1 MYPITVDT
9 WNSCHMYYK
18 VVPVINI
25 VATGKNIDKL
35 RKESNL
41 SIRELAEILGFTTPQ
56 AVYKWVH
63 GKNLP
68 TLDNMVILA
77 HVFRVTIDK
86 IIVTEEKVIAIE
98 QKGNNIM
105 STFVYISTVIMP
117 PIVLMGCIAIIVH
130 EIISLLKGDD

>member
-1 MYPITVDT
+1 MYPMTI
-9 WNSCHMYYK
+9 NSCHTHYMA
-18 VVPVINI
+18 VPVINI
-25 VATGKNIDKL
+25 IKTGKNIDKL

-86 IIVTEEKVIAIE
+86 IIVTEEKVVAI
-98 QKGNNIM
+98 
-105 STFVYISTVIMP
+105 
-117 PIVLMGCIAIIVH
+117 
-130 EIISLLKGDD
+130 D

>member
-25 VATGKNIDKL
+25 VATGENINKL

-77 HVFRVTIDK
+77 HVFRVTVDK
-86 IIVTEEKVIAIE
+86 IIVTEEKTVAI
-98 QKGNNIM
+98 
-105 STFVYISTVIMP
+105 
-117 PIVLMGCIAIIVH
+117 
-130 EIISLLKGDD
+130 D

>member
-1 MYPITVDT
+1 MFPMTNTSWYSSLPT
-9 WNSCHMYYK
+9 
-18 VVPVINI
+18 INMTE
-25 VATGKNIDKL
+25 TGKNINSL
-35 RKESNL
+35 RIKNHMSVKEMQQ
-41 SIRELAEILGFTTPQ
+41 IFGFTTPQ
-56 AVYKWVH
+56 AVYKWIH